1 MIYLFKIFIDKL
13 LYARCYSGARIEKKN
28 KERNKKLFPHD
39 ACFLVET
46 GLLQRTKQVKH
57 FFKPNNCCMSRK
69 ASLKCDI

>member
-13 LYARCYSGARIEKKN
+13 LYARCYSGARIEKKKN

-57 FFKPNNCCMSRK
+57 FF
-69 ASLKCDI
+69 